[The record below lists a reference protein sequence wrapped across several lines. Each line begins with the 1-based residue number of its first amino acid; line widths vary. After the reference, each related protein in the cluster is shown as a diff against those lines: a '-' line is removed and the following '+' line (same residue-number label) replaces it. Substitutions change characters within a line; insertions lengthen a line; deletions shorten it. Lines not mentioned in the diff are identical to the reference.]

1 MIYLILIRKEINLSF
16 IEKYELT
23 AEYPI
28 EGILEYLRDIA
39 AK

>member
-1 MIYLILIRKEINLSF
+1 MIYLILIEKEINLSF

-28 EGILEYLRDIA
+28 EELF
-39 AK
+39 